1 MLIDPKLAPF
11 LNTDATQ
18 GIIRIYN
25 MQSDKSLL
33 LKSNDLIKD
42 IKGIRFQLDL
52 NMYSNKELQ
61 SDYAKIGLELFV
73 LDPYK
78 ILKSNS
84 KKSLDELFVESKK
97 ELIKKNVEFF
107 KN

>member
-1 MLIDPKLAPF
+1 MLIDPKLAHF

-33 LKSNDLIKD
+33 LKSKDMIKD
-42 IKGIRFQLDL
+42 IKNIRFQLDL
-52 NMYSNKELQ
+52 NMFSNKNLQ
-61 SDYAKIGLELFV
+61 NEYATIGLEVFA

-78 ILKSNS
+78 ILEKNS
-84 KKSLDELFVESKK
+84 TKSLDEIYNECKK
-97 ELIKKNVEFF
+97 DLIDKGIEFF
-107 KN
+107 

>member
-11 LNTDATQ
+11 LNTDATP

-42 IKGIRFQLDL
+42 IKNIRFQLDL

-61 SDYAKIGLELFV
+61 NDYAKIGLEVFA

-78 ILKSNS
+78 ILVDGSNQT
-84 KKSLDELFVESKK
+84 LDELFEESQK
-97 ELIKKNVEFF
+97 ELIEKNVEFF
-107 KN
+107 